1 MFSAKSNRP
10 HKELAIHVILVA
22 LLGVL
27 WLWPWIYQTGYNL
40 KQLSKEYRRTPAGQ
54 LLLFIFIP
62 FYSQYWFYK
71 SGQIISDYAQRRGLQ
86 VYIGGLCC
94 ILSMFSAPIASIVM
108 QMEMNKIED
117 FEKERA
123 EKRANEDKEEK
134 SPEKA
139 APTVNKPLSVDTKPK
154 ASASPV
160 TPAPAKETA
169 APKEKPK
176 PMVQNEITLQ
186 SAIEYAMLFQTDDG
200 AKRDM
205 LLQVS
210 KLKPEEQ
217 ERINAIAHLDAA
229 SFRKALKEIAEELR
243 TAPAE

>member
-1 MFSAKSNRP
+1 
-10 HKELAIHVILVA
+10 
-22 LLGVL
+22 
-27 WLWPWIYQTGYNL
+27 
-40 KQLSKEYRRTPAGQ
+40 
-54 LLLFIFIP
+54 
-62 FYSQYWFYK
+62 
-71 SGQIISDYAQRRGLQ
+71 
-86 VYIGGLCC
+86 
-94 ILSMFSAPIASIVM
+94 M

-134 SPEKA
+134 NSAQASPIA
-139 APTVNKPLSVDTKPK
+139 NKPLSVDTKPK

-160 TPAPAKETA
+160 TPAPAKEIA
-169 APKEKPK
+169 APKEKTK

-217 ERINAIAHLDAA
+217 DRINAIAHLDAA
-229 SFRKALKEIAEELR
+229 SFRKALEKIAEELK
-243 TAPAE
+243 AEQPKN